1 MRHTSPISHTRP
13 ESDWTYRETI
23 DEELSAIRVRGRV
36 GSLGVDLL
44 RGTVEELSRRGH
56 RDITVTMDHPDDV
69 DACARAVL
77 QEVAARLARCDGRLT
92 IRWSAG
98 EDDSGEALD
107 HPTRRGRPR
116 LDPSRE

>member
-1 MRHTSPISHTRP
+1 MRHTSPNPDTRP

-23 DEELSAIRVRGRV
+23 DEELSAIRVQGRV

-56 RDITVTMDHPDDV
+56 RHITITMDHPDDV

-77 QEVAARLARCDGRLT
+77 TEVEEQLARCDGRLT

-98 EDDSGEALD
+98 
-107 HPTRRGRPR
+107 
-116 LDPSRE
+116 DPNVRKAAAAP